1 MVQQEVA
8 KQRLVGYRD
17 WVSNVFTWLYIG
29 TQNVGIVFA
38 FWLSYQYGHIK
49 FCKRGDEGEKPEF
62 TDAEYFMM
70 IFSAGVAVGLFFYG
84 AAEPIWL
91 SNGNRYTEA
100 AQGGTSQFEDAQWA
114 MTQTIFHWG
123 FHGWI
128 PYQVVGATVGIAHYR
143 QGLPM
148 TIRSCFYPIM
158 GNGIYGWFGDA
169 IDALSIVTI
178 VGGVC
183 TSLGLGTQSIASGIH
198 RLLPDL
204 WDATNEDEMRYV
216 HSLIIFL
223 ITLVA
228 TASVVS
234 GLNYGIKFLSILAFN
249 AGMFLLS
256 TVFFLDNT
264 WFFLNLMVQTF
275 GHYFQNI
282 IMLSFFTDA
291 FAEIGR
297 DGNGAQGSELS
308 EAPDGFYPWETS
320 LMAPW
325 TIFYW
330 GWWISWAPFVGTFL
344 ARISRGRTVAQLVVY
359 SLVAPLLYC
368 IIWFCVFGGGAIK
381 DQWTFLNAQA
391 ANAAAATPVYETVVD
406 AATGIDCYRVNAGG
420 LGLACNLWDSLS
432 ADDMFFLLLQSYEPY
447 GNFLTAVSTFCLT
460 VYFIT
465 SSDSGSLVVDTI
477 AANGKECSV
486 VQRILWSFTEGAVAI
501 GLMIAGGSE
510 STAALQAI
518 SVVMGCLT
526 RSSC

>member
-1 MVQQEVA
+1 M
-8 KQRLVGYRD
+8 R
-17 WVSNVFTWLYIG
+17 
-29 TQNVGIVFA
+29 
-38 FWLSYQYGHIK
+38 
-49 FCKRGDEGEKPEF
+49 
-62 TDAEYFMM
+62 
-70 IFSAGVAVGLFFYG
+70 
-84 AAEPIWL
+84 
-91 SNGNRYTEA
+91 
-100 AQGGTSQFEDAQWA
+100 
-114 MTQTIFHWG
+114 
-123 FHGWI
+123 
-128 PYQVVGATVGIAHYR
+128 TVNSVIIA
-143 QGLPM
+143 
-148 TIRSCFYPIM
+148 
-158 GNGIYGWFGDA
+158 
-169 IDALSIVTI
+169 
-178 VGGVC
+178 
-183 TSLGLGTQSIASGIH
+183 
-198 RLLPDL
+198 
-204 WDATNEDEMRYV
+204 
-216 HSLIIFL
+216 L

-275 GHYFQNI
+275 GHYFQNFI
-282 IMLSFFTDA
+282 LLSFFTDA

-297 DGNGAQGSELS
+297 DGNGAQGSALS

-344 ARISRGRTVAQLVVY
+344 ARISRGRTVGQLIVY
-359 SLVAPLLYC
+359 SLIAPLLYC

-420 LGLACNLWDSLS
+420 LGLACNLWGSAS
-432 ADDMFFLLLQSYEPY
+432 ADEMFFLLLQSYEPY
-447 GNFLTAVSTFCLT
+447 GNVLTAVSIFCLT

-510 STAALQAI
+510 STGALQAV
-518 SVVMGCLT
+518 SVVMGLPYTIVLCFMCLSLSVSCAQEDKMLKGDRASLLSGSLQGC
-526 RSSC
+526 RSGFKLELYRGIFDILEFVCSLDKQYLNSFLSSIVPFLRDSILPFLSVWSCFSKLGNGKISGFNMLNFVLAVVFTIMWISLGAATVADAAGIVEDTSYAAFSLTFYLAFVCVVTQVRTQVRLGYQIEGSIVEDFLASFFLYPMVLMQCAVQVEESPDVNLKKVQVEESPEQVTLEA